1 MKKALTIAKW
11 EYSQKVKTK
20 TFILSIFITPIII
33 ILFAYLPGKLASE
46 DSTETKAIGLLDYS
60 NEFTNPMI
68 KKLSESKLKN
78 EQPRFVIVNLFSSN
92 KNIDDLKIAANQKVL
107 NDEIEA
113 YVFINRINSDSIQF
127 EYRSKNIGN
136 FADLKIIEDSFNEIK
151 KILDAKKIG
160 ADEKFV
166 SLLAKNIELKVIEIK
181 EEGKEGEI
189 DFMGKF
195 MFALIFIILM
205 MTMIVSTGGML
216 VRSLVEEKSNRLIEI
231 IISSCSPNDLL
242 LGKVIGLSLLILTE
256 IFIWILIGIAFFGQ
270 TILIFAPIQNILLM
284 LLYFIL
290 GFIFYTSIFVGV
302 GSIVNTEQEA
312 QQITSYLSL
321 IIMLPIIILVPAIQ
335 NPDMPLVTFFSYFPF
350 TTPAAMI
357 IKLSNSTISTSEVLI
372 TILILVASIALVIY
386 FAAKIFRI
394 GILSYG
400 KIPSLKELSNWLKSE

>member
-1 MKKALTIAKW
+1 MNKALTIAKW

-33 ILFAYLPGKLASE
+33 ILFAYLPSKLASE
-46 DSTETKAIGLLDYS
+46 DSSETKAIGLLDYS
-60 NEFTNPMI
+60 NEFANPMI
-68 KKLSESKLKN
+68 KKLSQGKLKN
-78 EQPRFVIVNLFSSN
+78 EQPRFVIANLYSSN
-92 KNIDDLKIAANQKVL
+92 KNINELKIAANQKVL
-107 NDEIEA
+107 NDELEA
-113 YVFINRINSDSIQF
+113 YILINRINNDSIQF
-127 EYRSKNIGN
+127 EFRSKNIGN
-136 FADLKIIEDSFNEIK
+136 FGDLKIIEDSFNEIK
-151 KILDAKKIG
+151 KITDAQKIG

-166 SLLAKNIELKVIEIK
+166 SLLTKNIELKVIEVK

-256 IFIWILIGIAFFGQ
+256 IFIWILIGVSFFGQ
-270 TILIFAPIQNILLM
+270 TILMFAPLQNIFIM

-335 NPDMPLVTFFSYFPF
+335 NPDMPLIKFFTYFPF

-357 IKLSNSTISTSEVLI
+357 IKLSNASISTSEVLI
-372 TILILVASIALVIY
+372 TILILIASIALVIY
-386 FAAKIFRI
+386 LAAKIFRI

-400 KIPSLKELSNWLKSE
+400 KIPSLKELFNWLKSE

>member
-1 MKKALTIAKW
+1 MKKAITIAKW
-11 EYSQKVKTK
+11 EYLQKVRTK
-20 TFILSIFITPIII
+20 TFLLSIVITPLII
-33 ILFAYLPGKLASE
+33 ILFAYLPSKLASE
-46 DSTETKAIGLLDYS
+46 DSSETKVIGLLDYS
-60 NEFTNPMI
+60 NEYNKHLI
-68 KKLSESKLKN
+68 KKLSESKLKDG
-78 EQPRFVIVNLFSSN
+78 QPRFVIVNLYSSN
-92 KNIDDLKIAANQKVL
+92 KILDDLKNQANQKVL
-107 NDEIEA
+107 NDELEA
-113 YVFINRINSDSIQF
+113 YVFINKLGSDSIQF

-136 FADLKIIEDSFNEIK
+136 FSELKIIEDSFNEVK

-166 SLLAKNIELKVIEIK
+166 SLLTKNIELKVIEVK
-181 EEGKEGEI
+181 EEGQEGEV

-195 MFALIFIILM
+195 MFALIFVILM

-270 TILIFAPIQNILLM
+270 TILMFAPLQNILIM
-284 LLYFIL
+284 LLYFII
-290 GFIFYTSIFVGV
+290 GFIFYTSIFIGI

-321 IIMLPIIILVPAIQ
+321 IIMLPVIIFVPAIQ
-335 NPDMPLVTFFSYFPF
+335 NPDMPLVTFFTYFPF

-357 IKLSNSTISTSEVLI
+357 IKLSNATVSTTEVLI
-372 TILILVASIALVIY
+372 TILILILSIALVIY
-386 FAAKIFRI
+386 LAAKIFRI

-400 KIPSLKELSNWLKSE
+400 KIPSLKELLNWLKSD

>member
-1 MKKALTIAKW
+1 MKKALAIAKW
-11 EYSQKVKTK
+11 EYLQKVKTK

-33 ILFAYLPGKLASE
+33 ILFAYLPSKLASE
-46 DSTETKAIGLLDYS
+46 DSSETKAIGLLDYS
-60 NEFTNPMI
+60 NEFAHPMI

-78 EQPRFVIVNLFSSN
+78 GQPRFVIVNLYSSN
-92 KNIDDLKIAANQKVL
+92 KNIDELKIAANQKVL
-107 NDEIEA
+107 NDELEA
-113 YVFINRINSDSIQF
+113 YVLINRINSDSIQF
-127 EYRSKNIGN
+127 EFRSKNIGN
-136 FADLKIIEDSFNEIK
+136 FGDLKIIEDSFNEIK

-166 SLLAKNIELKVIEIK
+166 SLLSKNIELKVIEVK

-242 LGKVIGLSLLILTE
+242 LGKVLGLSLLILTE
-256 IFIWILIGIAFFGQ
+256 IFVWILIGIAFFGQ
-270 TILIFAPIQNILLM
+270 TILLFAPIQNILLM

-321 IIMLPIIILVPAIQ
+321 IIMLPVIILVPAIQ
-335 NPDMPLVTFFSYFPF
+335 NPDMPLVTFFTYFPF

-357 IKLSNSTISTSEVLI
+357 IKLSNATISTTEVLI
-372 TILILVASIALVIY
+372 TILILIVSITLVIY
-386 FAAKIFRI
+386 LAAKIFRI